1 MNLQDCAVSIVFVGP
16 REMRSI
22 NHRYRG
28 RDYATDVLSFSYGS
42 LQMEG
47 RTFLGEIIIA
57 PAVATDQAIR
67 HGASPEKELRKLVV
81 HGMLH
86 LLGYDHETDRGQ
98 MSQIQRK
105 LLQRKFFLNPPPLA
119 QLKASR

>member
-1 MNLQDCAVSIVFVGP
+1 MNLQDCAISIVFVGT

-22 NHRYRG
+22 NNRYRG
-28 RDYATDVLSFSYGS
+28 RDYATDVLSFSYGIME
-42 LQMEG
+42 MEG

-57 PAVATDQAIR
+57 PEVATNQAIR

-81 HGMLH
+81 HGTLH
-86 LLGYDHETDRGQ
+86 LLGYDHETDKGQ
-98 MSQIQRK
+98 MNQIQRK
-105 LLQRKFFLNPPPLA
+105 LLQRKFFLNSPPLA

>member
-1 MNLQDCAVSIVFVGP
+1 LNLQDCAISIVFVGT

-22 NHRYRG
+22 NNRYRG
-28 RDYATDVLSFSYGS
+28 RDYATDVLSFSYGIME
-42 LQMEG
+42 MEG

-57 PAVATDQAIR
+57 PEVATNQAIR

-81 HGMLH
+81 HGTLH
-86 LLGYDHETDRGQ
+86 LLGYDHETDKGQ
-98 MSQIQRK
+98 MNQIQRK
-105 LLQRKFFLNPPPLA
+105 LLQRKFFLNSPPLA

>member
-1 MNLQDCAVSIVFVGP
+1 
-16 REMRSI
+16 MRSI